1 MPVALRSSVTV
12 FPVGLTMTAASVVP
26 FGGRIVTWDDEI
38 ETADRTSET
47 RRPAVPWKV
56 RRAFCPGVP
65 SETASGWTS
74 DDELARDVCGH
85 VVQGQRDR
93 AGVGGGRVDDDRV
106 GPARGQELRVHERST
121 GVEERVLDERRA
133 VGREH
138 RHVGARDR
146 HVRELEADRAARGS
160 LERQTGVLPG
170 RGRRNRHGRTAGD
183 DRRRRI
189 GRTA

>member
-12 FPVGLTMTAASVVP
+12 RPVVLAMTAASVVP
-26 FGGRIVTWDDEI
+26 FGRRIVTWDDEI
-38 ETADRTSET
+38 EIADRTSET

-65 SETASGWTS
+65 SATVSGGPA
-74 DDELARDVCGH
+74 DDELARDVSRH
-85 VVQGQRDR
+85 VVQRQRDR

-121 GVEERVLDERRA
+121 GVEERVLDECRA

-146 HVRELEADRAARGS
+146 HVRELEADRAACGS
-160 LERQTGVLPG
+160 LERQTRVLPG
-170 RGRRNRHGRTAGD
+170 RSRRDRHGWTAGD
-183 DRRRRI
+183 
-189 GRTA
+189 